1 MLHLAYLHVSTN
13 QDAAAQ
19 FQEVYNNLCKND
31 ANSLQKLLRMIAQG
45 NRLLAV
51 DIFGL
56 GYNLVEKG
64 EVTQYITK

>member
-1 MLHLAYLHVSTN
+1 
-13 QDAAAQ
+13 
-19 FQEVYNNLCKND
+19 
-31 ANSLQKLLRMIAQG
+31 MIAQG

-64 EVTQYITK
+64 EVTQYITNEIK